1 MCFGGGLQCRDAS
14 GAVSWHVPS
23 QYGDTA
29 LMAAAS
35 RGHRDTAELLLD
47 RGADVEAEN
56 HVKTAIGAQLAKP
69 LVRQRQAHRSLWN
82 QFFQPLL
89 SFDLKGSLNI
99 LLAVVSGLISVVV
112 ANGAGCSIA
121 GW

>member
-47 RGADVEAEN
+47 RGADVEAVDRVSAPPEAAACR
-56 HVKTAIGAQLAKP
+56 TAPG
-69 LVRQRQAHRSLWN
+69 VTGGHRGTMWISRCRR
-82 QFFQPLL
+82 
-89 SFDLKGSLNI
+89 I
-99 LLAVVSGLISVVV
+99 HASGTDEVG
-112 ANGAGCSIA
+112 GAGCVSGEGCNA
-121 GW
+121 VMPQVR